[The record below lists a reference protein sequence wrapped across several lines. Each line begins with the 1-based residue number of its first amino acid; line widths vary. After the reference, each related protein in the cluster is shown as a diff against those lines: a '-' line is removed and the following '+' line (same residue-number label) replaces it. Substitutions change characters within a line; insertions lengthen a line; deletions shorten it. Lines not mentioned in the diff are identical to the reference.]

1 VACSNRLRA
10 LAFAA
15 FAIGFMPAHAH
26 AQEIGARFGATL
38 SNIVFDTP
46 DLLEVQ
52 ARVGWVG
59 GGFVA
64 FLPKARVGL
73 QVEGLISRRVI
84 RFLPSVDDTLTYL
97 EIPGL
102 VRVNVYRGETFVVHA
117 LGGGGFH
124 YLLSASESIDG
135 GDADD
140 VKAAFKPWE
149 FALVV
154 GADAQ
159 LKERW
164 VFSARYLY
172 GLTQVYQASDD
183 FPATQRGFQF
193 TAGYRFK

>member
-1 VACSNRLRA
+1 

-15 FAIGFMPAHAH
+15 AAIAFAPASAH
-26 AQEIGARFGATL
+26 AQEIGARFGASL
-38 SNIVFDTP
+38 SNIAFDTP

-59 GGFVA
+59 GGFVS
-64 FLPKARVGL
+64 FLPKSRVGL

-84 RFLPSVDDTLTYL
+84 RFLPEIDDTLTYL
-97 EIPGL
+97 EVPGL

-117 LGGGGFH
+117 LGGGAFH
-124 YLLSASESIDG
+124 YLLGATESIGG
-135 GDADD
+135 GDAED
-140 VKAAFKPWE
+140 VKTAFKSWE

-164 VFSARYLY
+164 VFGARYIY
-172 GLTQVYQASDD
+172 GLTQVYQESGD
-183 FPATQRGFQF
+183 FPANQRGFQF

>member
-1 VACSNRLRA
+1 L
-10 LAFAA
+10 AA
-15 FAIGFMPAHAH
+15 FAIALAPAPAH

-52 ARVGWVG
+52 TRVGWVG
-59 GGFVA
+59 GGFVT

-102 VRVNVYRGETFVVHA
+102 VRVNVYRGESFVVHA

-135 GDADD
+135 VDADD
-140 VKAAFKPWE
+140 VKDKYKPWE

-164 VFSARYLY
+164 VFSARYIY
-172 GLTQVYQASDD
+172 GLTQAYQEASED
-183 FPATQRGFQF
+183 FPAKQRGFQF
-193 TAGYRFK
+193 TAGYRFR